1 MQSSTTPNPTA
12 KISLDLDTAE
22 TIAHF
27 LRRVTP
33 NGQNE
38 IDWIVYCVEKLEYH
52 IAHAKG
58 QNQ

>member
-1 MQSSTTPNPTA
+1 MQSSTTPNQPQIT
-12 KISLDLDTAE
+12 LDLDTAQ

-27 LRRVTP
+27 LRRVAP

-58 QNQ
+58 QTK

>member
-1 MQSSTTPNPTA
+1 MPSSTTPNKTQ
-12 KISLDLDTAE
+12 ISLDLDTAE

-33 NGQNE
+33 NGQSE

-58 QNQ
+58 QIK